1 MFKSVAEYWLK
12 RMSEFL
18 LDVYSEEIPSSA
30 QLLAKYEMRKSFE
43 DFLKKENINFSLIE
57 IFSTPRRITVII
69 NGIKKNVNKLVKE
82 IRGPSTS
89 ADQKAIEGFIKS
101 QGISNRKFLS
111 KKTIN
116 EKEYFFFQKKNK
128 IKKFT

>member
-30 QLLAKYEMRKSFE
+30 QLLAKNEMRKSFE

-57 IFSTPRRITVII
+57 IFLRQEE
-69 NGIKKNVNKLVKE
+69 LL
-82 IRGPSTS
+82 
-89 ADQKAIEGFIKS
+89 
-101 QGISNRKFLS
+101 LS
-111 KKTIN
+111 
-116 EKEYFFFQKKNK
+116 
-128 IKKFT
+128 